1 MARKEI
7 YDNDRIEYERERCKG
22 SGSCHRRVQVTYV
35 YDGAGGSGFTRV
47 EMSCWFVG
55 YISAASDTGMIHNAF
70 DWRNC
75 MAAPTS
81 SSISL
86 ATSLSVSSFDQ
97 FSQIGWLLP
106 LSLMPPYTWKK
117 KIIHDEDIVLCLL

>member
-1 MARKEI
+1 MKGTAARVMGVVI
-7 YDNDRIEYERERCKG
+7 GTCNLLD
-22 SGSCHRRVQVTYV
+22 V

-47 EMSCWFVG
+47 EMSGWFVG
-55 YISAASDTGMIHNAF
+55 YINAASDIGIIHNAF

-106 LSLMPPYTWKK
+106 FSVMPPYEWKK
-117 KIIHDEDIVLCLL
+117 KSFIEEEIV